1 MARCTSECGVRT
13 PPAAA
18 AMSGCR
24 RAALSGVNYY
34 FVCAVT
40 YTDYNRMS
48 NRKIYRGYC
57 LLYAALRHTAHLL
70 SGKATHETAKPAPS
84 ASRSTSIT

>member
-1 MARCTSECGVRT
+1 M
-13 PPAAA
+13 
-18 AMSGCR
+18 R
-24 RAALSGVNYY
+24 RAYAAGGRRDERLPPGKWSVYY

-40 YTDYNRMS
+40 YTGYNNRMS
-48 NRKIYRGYC
+48 HRKIYRGYC
-57 LLYAALRHTAHLL
+57 LLHAALRHTAHLL

>member
-13 PPAAA
+13 PPAAF

-24 RAALSGVNYY
+24 RASGVNYY

-40 YTDYNRMS
+40 YTDYNNRMS
-48 NRKIYRGYC
+48 NRKISRYSV
-57 LLYAALRHTAHLL
+57 LYAALRHTAHLL

-84 ASRSTSIT
+84 AASRSTSIT

>member
-1 MARCTSECGVRT
+1 MARCTSECGLRT
-13 PPAAA
+13 PPAAF

-24 RAALSGVNYY
+24 RASGVNYY

-84 ASRSTSIT
+84 ARRSTSIT